1 MKFRV
6 AVAGM
11 HIESGTFSPLRSRAE
26 DFLTLR
32 GEAMRERYPFLASE
46 AFDDVELVP
55 LLHYRAMPGGAL
67 VAGDYARMKEEIV
80 ERLRDCATGLD
91 AFFFDVHGALTVE
104 GLEDAEADLLESI
117 RAELP
122 SHVWVTCSQDLHGN
136 VSGKL
141 WSMTDVMTTYRTA
154 PHVDWMETRE
164 RALALLLR
172 GLRAGRKPHRA
183 YVSIP
188 VIVSGEMSS
197 TEYEPGKSL
206 YAPLAEESQEQGIW
220 DVSLWVGYAWADQ
233 QRVGAAAVV
242 IGDDADAVKNMAERV
257 AWRYWQQRE
266 NFAFIT
272 QAADFETCWNE
283 ILNDEEGR
291 FFLSD
296 AGDNPTAGGAGD
308 VTDTLERVLRAN
320 EICERKKSVIF
331 ASIPDAAALR
341 EMEQAGLGAVV
352 AVKLGGKLDPV
363 QGREIEVRGEVRFL
377 LGGENAQGVLRV
389 NGVDVIV
396 SEKRRPYH
404 LRADFLKLGL
414 DPETVDV
421 TIVKIGYLEP
431 ELKAMARRHMLVLSA
446 GGVRA
451 DFWEQR
457 YEKRRR
463 PLFPFERDFSWEP
476 EAKLI
481 LG

>member
-46 AFDDVELVP
+46 AFADVELVP
-55 LLHYRAMPGGAL
+55 LVHYRAMPGGAL

-136 VSGKL
+136 VSEKL

-257 AWRYWQQRE
+257 ARRYWQQRE

-283 ILNDEEGR
+283 IR
-291 FFLSD
+291 
-296 AGDNPTAGGAGD
+296 
-308 VTDTLERVLRAN
+308 
-320 EICERKKSVIF
+320 
-331 ASIPDAAALR
+331 
-341 EMEQAGLGAVV
+341 
-352 AVKLGGKLDPV
+352 
-363 QGREIEVRGEVRFL
+363 L
-377 LGGENAQGVLRV
+377 LP
-389 NGVDVIV
+389 
-396 SEKRRPYH
+396 RP
-404 LRADFLKLGL
+404 G
-414 DPETVDV
+414 
-421 TIVKIGYLEP
+421 IG
-431 ELKAMARRHMLVLSA
+431 
-446 GGVRA
+446 
-451 DFWEQR
+451 
-457 YEKRRR
+457 
-463 PLFPFERDFSWEP
+463 
-476 EAKLI
+476 
-481 LG
+481 